1 MRHRSAPHHFFMSD
15 SIKLRSRS
23 EADRQFLA
31 ILYASTRADELALT
45 SWTDEQKV
53 TFVNWQ
59 FQAQTLHYDE
69 YYSAAEFLII
79 EQDGN
84 PIGRLYVDRGP
95 SEIEIIDIALLPQF
109 RGSGLGTRL
118 LRDILREGEE
128 SGKTVKIYVE
138 NFNPARRLY
147 DRLGFQ
153 HVDDNGV
160 YHLMKWTPAGA

>member
-1 MRHRSAPHHFFMSD
+1 MSD
-15 SIKLRSRS
+15 SIRLRPRS
-23 EADRQFLA
+23 DADRPFLA

-59 FQAQTLHYDE
+59 FHAQTVHYDE
-69 YYSAAEFLII
+69 YYADADFLII

-95 SEIEIIDIALLPQF
+95 VQIEIIDIALLPQF

-128 SGKTVKIYVE
+128 SGRIVKIYVE

-160 YHLMKWTPAGA
+160 YHLMKWTPPGV